1 MEYCTRENVKVVE
14 EFVDDEVAKVE
25 IDNKEYST
33 NNAYHKLIDQHK
45 WMEGKV
51 ISWCS

>member
-25 IDNKEYST
+25 IDKKAFWGSFVN
-33 NNAYHKLIDQHK
+33 LIDR
-45 WMEGKV
+45 GV
-51 ISWCS
+51 IFFSRGR